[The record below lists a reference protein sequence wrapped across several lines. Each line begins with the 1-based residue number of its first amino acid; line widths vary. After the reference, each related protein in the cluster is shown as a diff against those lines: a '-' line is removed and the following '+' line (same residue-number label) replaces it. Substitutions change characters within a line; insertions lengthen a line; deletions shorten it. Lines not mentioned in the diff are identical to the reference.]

1 MGRRGLGRGCCAGSV
16 GGLAGAGSVCEGE
29 QTRPSGARAGGGLD
43 RGGAAG
49 AVMPVPKCVRVWRAE
64 PMAAR
69 TGAGQG

>member
-1 MGRRGLGRGCCAGSV
+1 MLGQYVKESQRCK
-16 GGLAGAGSVCEGE
+16 
-29 QTRPSGARAGGGLD
+29 TRPSGARAGGGLD